1 VSDEEAKLV
10 SDRNKTQDR
19 KKELEKKELER
30 EAFWGLPVPPHWQNK
45 TRGRAAG
52 AGAGAGGSRGM
63 SPCDSSNSNDEEKNA
78 ASSPESD
85 ERGGRG
91 GRGERGGE
99 PAAGRAA
106 RRSGGGVSD
115 LISTI
120 NKDLKVAK
128 HFALARSKAAATGST
143 HRRSSASQQALF
155 NQ

>member
-1 VSDEEAKLV
+1 MSDKEAKLV
-10 SDRNKTQDR
+10 SDRNKIQDR
-19 KKELEKKELER
+19 KKELEKKER
-30 EAFWGLPVPPHWQNK
+30 EAFWGLQVPPHWQNK

-52 AGAGAGGSRGM
+52 AGAGGSRVM

-128 HFALARSKAAATGST
+128 HFALARSKAAAKGST
-143 HRRSSASQQALF
+143 HRRSSASQEALF

>member
-1 VSDEEAKLV
+1 MSDGEAKLA
-10 SDRNKTQDR
+10 SDRNKIHDR
-19 KKELEKKELER
+19 KKELEKKER
-30 EAFWGLPVPPHWQNK
+30 EAFWGLQMPPHWQNNK
-45 TRGRAAG
+45 SGGRG
-52 AGAGAGGSRGM
+52 AGAGAGGSRVM

-85 ERGGRG
+85 ERGD
-91 GRGERGGE
+91 RGERRGE

-120 NKDLKVAK
+120 NKDFKVAK
-128 HFALARSKAAATGST
+128 QFALARSKAAAKGSP
-143 HRRSSASQQALF
+143 HRGSSASQEALF

>member
-1 VSDEEAKLV
+1 
-10 SDRNKTQDR
+10 
-19 KKELEKKELER
+19 
-30 EAFWGLPVPPHWQNK
+30 
-45 TRGRAAG
+45 
-52 AGAGAGGSRGM
+52 M

-91 GRGERGGE
+91 ERGGE

-106 RRSGGGVSD
+106 RRDGGGVSD

-120 NKDLKVAK
+120 NKDLKAAK
-128 HFALARSKAAATGST
+128 HFALARSKAAAKGST
-143 HRRSSASQQALF
+143 PRRSSASQEALF

>member
-30 EAFWGLPVPPHWQNK
+30 EAFWGLQVPPHWQNK
-45 TRGRAAG
+45 TRGRA

-85 ERGGRG
+85 ERG

-128 HFALARSKAAATGST
+128 HFALARSKAAAKGST
-143 HRRSSASQQALF
+143 RRRSSASQEALF